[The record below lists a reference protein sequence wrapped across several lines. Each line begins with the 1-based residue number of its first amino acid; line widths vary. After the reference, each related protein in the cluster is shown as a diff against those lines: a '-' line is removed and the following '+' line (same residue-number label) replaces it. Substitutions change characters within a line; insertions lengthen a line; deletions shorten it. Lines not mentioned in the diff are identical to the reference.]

1 MLNYSVAE
9 LRAIRLN
16 KGMSDNHNKHMV
28 VCDTSERYKKNK
40 KRMKKTYV
48 QYKYGK

>member
-1 MLNYSVAE
+1 
-9 LRAIRLN
+9 
-16 KGMSDNHNKHMV
+16 MSDNHNKHMV